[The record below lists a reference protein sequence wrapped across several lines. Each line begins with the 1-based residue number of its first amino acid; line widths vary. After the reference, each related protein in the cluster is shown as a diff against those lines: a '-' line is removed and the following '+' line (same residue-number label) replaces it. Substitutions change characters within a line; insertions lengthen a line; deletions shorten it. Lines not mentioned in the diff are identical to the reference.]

1 MALNTENFFEEWRQ
15 KKLPEE
21 WQKKTD
27 GFANAPIDN
36 SVEQSIFRAGFFI
49 GINLEEIKKEY
60 GIEDEGV
67 KSKKFFFKKK
77 AHMAVERRKNK
88 VIPASWAVE
97 QQKNRGYK
105 MSLEINEY
113 QKKAHETAC
122 YMGMENGDFRYP
134 VMGLAEEAGEVSGK
148 FAKAVRDA
156 NGIIDGDR
164 REEIKKELGDV
175 CWFVA
180 EISTLLSL
188 DLEEVMQGNLDKLA
202 SRAARGVIHG
212 SGDNR

>member
-1 MALNTENFFEEWRQ
+1 MKVYNLKNFFL
-15 KKLPEE
+15 KKSAYGGRAAEK
-21 WQKKTD
+21 Q
-27 GFANAPIDN
+27 GN
-36 SVEQSIFRAGFFI
+36 SGILGGRA
-49 GINLEEIKKEY
+49 
-60 GIEDEGV
+60 
-67 KSKKFFFKKK
+67 
-77 AHMAVERRKNK
+77 A
-88 VIPASWAVE
+88 
-97 QQKNRGYK
+97 KNRGYK